1 MNYQVR
7 RINDSKS
14 FEFLENATPRDSGKV
29 MHLFG
34 MAACFFVYDALP
46 GFPSDLTILIP
57 DIPTHPVEY
66 GFILTRGGERMFC
79 YVVTRKD
86 AGHRAAYVFEVS
98 PFVLL
103 LTAFGLRTKDG
114 RSFPMRPLL
123 DVLAPDDGIPIEFV
137 RVHPESES
145 YFGLREGVPDTA
157 PWVPPATTQPNQG
170 TNTAAPPAPESQPK
184 VTPIYFELGAPCFH
198 AMRINGDRA
207 LMNLSRDGGSN
218 A

>member
-1 MNYQVR
+1 MNYQIKR
-7 RINDSKS
+7 FNDSKS
-14 FEFLENATPRDSGKV
+14 FAFLENATVRDNGKV
-29 MHLFG
+29 MQLFG
-34 MAACFFVYDALP
+34 MAACFFVYDSLP
-46 GFPSDLTILIP
+46 NFPSDLTILIP

-66 GFILTRGGERMFC
+66 GFILTRGGEQMFC
-79 YVVTRKD
+79 YVVTRKE
-86 AGHRAAYVFEVS
+86 AGHCAAYVFEVS

-123 DVLAPDDGIPIEFV
+123 DVIAPDDGIPIEFI

-145 YFGLREGVPDTA
+145 YFGLREGVPETA
-157 PWVPPATTQPNQG
+157 PWVLPPATAQNQG
-170 TNTAAPPAPESQPK
+170 QNQTAPPATDSQPK

-207 LMNLSRDGGSN
+207 LMNLSRDGGPN

>member
-1 MNYQVR
+1 MNYQVT

-14 FEFLENATPRDSGKV
+14 FAFLENATYRDNGKV
-29 MHLFG
+29 TNLFG

-46 GFPSDLTILIP
+46 GFPGDLTILIP
-57 DIPTHPVEY
+57 EVPTNPVEY
-66 GFILTRGGERMFC
+66 GFVLTRGGERMFC
-79 YVVTRKD
+79 YVVTRKE
-86 AGHRAAYVFEVS
+86 AGHRAAYFFEVQ

-103 LTAFGLRTKDG
+103 LTAFGLRTKNG
-114 RSFPMRPLL
+114 RTFPMRPLL
-123 DVLAPDDGIPIEFV
+123 DVLAPDDGIPINFV
-137 RVHPESES
+137 RVHPESQT
-145 YFGLREGVPDTA
+145 YFGLCEGVPDTA
-157 PWVPPATTQPNQG
+157 PWVPASNAPQGDNSKAATPQPMD
-170 TNTAAPPAPESQPK
+170 SQPK